1 MVTWAEFAAE
11 QPDMAAFV
19 QGRFAAD
26 RHALIATL
34 RKDGSPRISGV
45 EPDFTRGELWAG
57 MMFDSLKSKDLRRD
71 PRFALHC
78 MTTTA
83 SVTEAGDAKISGTA
97 EFWMDKAD
105 YLKDLFDRTG
115 WSRNRRSSTCSGS
128 TSPRSCRLTVEGD
141 GDGRPVLA
149 RGKGNSPCRQEVIP
163 I

>member
-1 MVTWAEFAAE
+1 MATWAEFAAE

-45 EPDFTRGELWAG
+45 EPDFARGELWAG

-78 MTTTA
+78 MSTTA
-83 SVTEAGDAKISGTA
+83 SMTEAGDAKISGTA
-97 EFWMDKAD
+97 EFWTDKTD
-105 YLKDLFDRTG
+105 YLKDLYDRTG
-115 WSRNRRSSTCSGS
+115 WMPEGGELDLFRFDVTEVVQ
-128 TSPRSCRLTVEGD
+128 LTVEGD
-141 GDGRPVLA
+141 GMVVLSWHEGRGTRRVE
-149 RGKGNSPCRQEVIP
+149 KK
-163 I
+163 

>member
-1 MVTWAEFAAE
+1 MATWAEFAAE

-26 RHALIATL
+26 RHALVATL

-57 MMFDSLKSKDLRRD
+57 MMPGSLKSKDLQRD

-83 SVTEAGDAKISGTA
+83 SMTEAGDAKISGTA
-97 EFWMDKAD
+97 EFWTDKSN
-105 YLKDLFDRTG
+105 YLKDLYDRTG
-115 WSRNRRSSTCSGS
+115 WDPGEIDVFRFEVTEVVQ
-128 TSPRSCRLTVEGD
+128 LTVEGD
-141 GDGRPVLA
+141 EMVVLSWHEGRGTRRVS
-149 RGKGNSPCRQEVIP
+149 KK
-163 I
+163 

>member
-1 MVTWAEFAAE
+1 MATWAEFAAE

-19 QGRFAAD
+19 QDRFAAD
-26 RHALIATL
+26 RHALLATL

-78 MTTTA
+78 MSTTA
-83 SVTEAGDAKISGTA
+83 SVAEAGDAKISGTA
-97 EFWMDKAD
+97 EFWTDKAD

-115 WSRNRRSSTCSGS
+115 WNPSELDLFRFNVTEVVQI
-128 TSPRSCRLTVEGD
+128 TTEGD
-141 GDGRPVLA
+141 EMVVLSWHEGRGTRRV
-149 RGKGNSPCRQEVIP
+149 GKK
-163 I
+163 

>member
-1 MVTWAEFAAE
+1 MATWAEFAAE

-57 MMFDSLKSKDLRRD
+57 MMLDSLKSRDLRRD

-78 MTTTA
+78 MSTTA

-97 EFWMDKAD
+97 EFWTDKTD
-105 YLKDLFDRTG
+105 YLKELYERTG
-115 WSRNRRSSTCSGS
+115 WMPDGGELDLFRFDVTEVVQ
-128 TSPRSCRLTVEGD
+128 LTVEGD
-141 GDGRPVLA
+141 GMVVLSWHEGRGTRRVV
-149 RGKGNSPCRQEVIP
+149 KK
-163 I
+163 

>member
-1 MVTWAEFAAE
+1 MATWAEFAAE

-45 EPDFTRGELWAG
+45 EPDFARGELWAG
-57 MMFDSLKSKDLRRD
+57 TMPDSLKSKDLRRD

-83 SVTEAGDAKISGTA
+83 SMTEAGDAKISGTA
-97 EFWMDKAD
+97 EFWTDKTD
-105 YLKDLFDRTG
+105 YLKDLFERTG
-115 WSRNRRSSTCSGS
+115 WDPGEFDLFRFDVTEVVQ
-128 TSPRSCRLTVEGD
+128 LTVEGD
-141 GDGRPVLA
+141 GMVVLSWHEGRGTRRV
-149 RGKGNSPCRQEVIP
+149 GKK
-163 I
+163 

>member
-1 MVTWAEFAAE
+1 MATWAEFAAE
-11 QPDMAAFV
+11 QPDMAVFV
-19 QGRFAAD
+19 QARFAAD

-45 EPDFTRGELWAG
+45 EPDFARGELWAG

-78 MTTTA
+78 MSTTA
-83 SVTEAGDAKISGTA
+83 SVAEAGDAKISGTA

-115 WSRNRRSSTCSGS
+115 WNPSELDLFRFNVTEVVQI
-128 TSPRSCRLTVEGD
+128 TTEGD
-141 GDGRPVLA
+141 EMVVLSWHEGRGTRRV
-149 RGKGNSPCRQEVIP
+149 GKK
-163 I
+163 

>member
-1 MVTWAEFAAE
+1 MATWAEFAAE

-26 RHALIATL
+26 RHALLATL

-78 MTTTA
+78 MSTTA
-83 SVTEAGDAKISGTA
+83 SVAEAGDAKISGTA

-115 WSRNRRSSTCSGS
+115 WNPSELDLFRFNVTEVVQI
-128 TSPRSCRLTVEGD
+128 TTEGD
-141 GDGRPVLA
+141 EMVVLSWHEGRGTRRV
-149 RGKGNSPCRQEVIP
+149 GKK
-163 I
+163 

>member
-1 MVTWAEFAAE
+1 MATWAEFAAE

-57 MMFDSLKSKDLRRD
+57 MMVDSLKSRDLRRD

-78 MTTTA
+78 MSTTA
-83 SVTEAGDAKISGTA
+83 SMTEAGDAKISGTA
-97 EFWMDKAD
+97 EFWTDKTD
-105 YLKDLFDRTG
+105 YLKDLYDRTG
-115 WSRNRRSSTCSGS
+115 WMPDDGELDLFRFDVTEVVQ
-128 TSPRSCRLTVEGD
+128 LTVEGD
-141 GDGRPVLA
+141 EMVVLSWHEGRGIRRVA
-149 RGKGNSPCRQEVIP
+149 KK
-163 I
+163 

>member
-1 MVTWAEFAAE
+1 MATWAEFAAE

-57 MMFDSLKSKDLRRD
+57 MMLDSLKSRDLRRD

-78 MTTTA
+78 MSTTA

-97 EFWMDKAD
+97 EFWTDKTD
-105 YLKDLFDRTG
+105 YLKDLYERTG
-115 WSRNRRSSTCSGS
+115 WMPDGGELDLFRFDVTEVVQ
-128 TSPRSCRLTVEGD
+128 LTVEGD
-141 GDGRPVLA
+141 GMVVLSWHEGRGTRSVV
-149 RGKGNSPCRQEVIP
+149 KK
-163 I
+163 

>member
-1 MVTWAEFAAE
+1 MATWAEFAAE

-57 MMFDSLKSKDLRRD
+57 MMLDSLKSRDLRRD

-78 MTTTA
+78 MSTTA
-83 SVTEAGDAKISGTA
+83 SMTAAGDAKISGTA
-97 EFWMDKAD
+97 EFWTDKTD
-105 YLKDLFDRTG
+105 YLKDLYDRTG
-115 WSRNRRSSTCSGS
+115 WMPDGGELDLFRFDVTEVVQ
-128 TSPRSCRLTVEGD
+128 LTVEGD
-141 GDGRPVLA
+141 EMVVLSWHEGRGVRRVA
-149 RGKGNSPCRQEVIP
+149 KK
-163 I
+163 